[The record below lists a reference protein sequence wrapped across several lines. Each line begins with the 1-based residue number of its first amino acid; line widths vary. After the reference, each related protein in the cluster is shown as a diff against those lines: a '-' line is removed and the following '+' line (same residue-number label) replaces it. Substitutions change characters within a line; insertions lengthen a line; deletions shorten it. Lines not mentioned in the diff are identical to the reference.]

1 MVFYRTN
8 KLVLN
13 RLLVFISQVIS
24 FLAKSGVSLS
34 IISYIDVNSLRY
46 LSFDGALRVI
56 VVEILL

>member
-13 RLLVFISQVIS
+13 RLLAFISQVIS
-24 FLAKSGVSLS
+24 FLAKSGISLS

-56 VVEILL
+56 VVEIL

>member
-56 VVEILL
+56 VVEIL